1 MFGDFIDR
9 IYPIE
14 LEIKE
19 TTYTDRSAS
28 YLDLHLGIDSV
39 RRNITTN
46 KMISIFPEAFQKHLH
61 TKYISHSWYDIPEL
75 VVAIRISLIDD
86 CCNQGS
92 YWTKRSY
99 SLSWSHHFDSFT
111 IGTMTWL
118 IVMKYMCHKWPRICS
133 TCRKHF
139 LILSSFMTYH
149 RVRN

>member
-61 TKYISHSWYDIPEL
+61 TKYISHS
-75 VVAIRISLIDD
+75 
-86 CCNQGS
+86 
-92 YWTKRSY
+92 
-99 SLSWSHHFDSFT
+99 
-111 IGTMTWL
+111 
-118 IVMKYMCHKWPRICS
+118 
-133 TCRKHF
+133 
-139 LILSSFMTYH
+139 
-149 RVRN
+149 